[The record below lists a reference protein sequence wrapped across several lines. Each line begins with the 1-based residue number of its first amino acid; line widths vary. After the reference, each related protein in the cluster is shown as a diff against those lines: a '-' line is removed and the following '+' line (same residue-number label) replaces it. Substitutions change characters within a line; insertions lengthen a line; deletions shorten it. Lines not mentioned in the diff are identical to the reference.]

1 MKKLCLLMLLILG
14 LGLAS
19 VYAQESPLIL
29 TRGTPVTNTLDSAT
43 IARVYFFVAV
53 EGETVT
59 LSADGD
65 GDLSVGVLL
74 TAPDGSILAQADADG
89 DGVATIT
96 EVTLPTTAN
105 YYVTVFAT
113 SAQREGSFTLTLTN
127 ANTLQVATPIAEA
140 TTQFGVAPTPQG
152 QTTALAT
159 SGFTPSSQILLAN
172 GIQVTLAWNLDVD
185 LNLEVRDPLGNTLY
199 FDSRTSAIGGEFGFD
214 ANGFCQVIT
223 PNPIETATWDAGF
236 LPTGS
241 YEILVF
247 YRQACSTQEAV
258 EFTLTVTVNGQSL
271 EPQIG
276 TLNPP
281 LNNQSSVYV
290 SSFRVNADTSG
301 AINAGGV
308 YPDSSLNLIPA
319 PIAEIQANAVA
330 IANDTLTV
338 GAIFGEQS
346 YQSYEFNAQPNE
358 LVTANVTAVNGS
370 LDTLMQITD
379 ANGNLIAVNDD
390 SNGTRNSQITNL
402 RLANAG
408 TYYVIISRYGKQIG
422 GSEGEYQL
430 LLSGGIAE
438 LPAEVLSLN
447 LAPGDIQVALTWATN
462 ADIQLLV
469 RDPVGD
475 SVYDDQPT
483 VPSGGQLLLNGNVNC
498 NRAVGTPASYINW
511 QQGFLRPGNY
521 EIDVWYQ
528 NDCQDTTPVEF
539 TLSVVVRG
547 QIVTVE
553 RQRLQLDQHYV
564 LAFTINAD
572 GTTSARLGGYASNE
586 ATSVQWQNET
596 PTPLLANQPIIG
608 QISDTNVFDVYS
620 FEARAGQQVIIVSAS
635 TSPTL
640 DTKLFLISP
649 TGVQV
654 AENDDSGT
662 TSPTD
667 RGTDAVIASFVL
679 PENGLYTIIAT
690 RYATIFGGTIGGYQL
705 TLTLN

>member
-65 GDLSVGVLL
+65 GDLAVGVLL

-89 DGVATIT
+89 EGVATIA
-96 EVTLPTTAN
+96 EVSLPTTAN

-113 SAQREGSFTLTLTN
+113 SAQREGSYTLTLTN

-152 QTTALAT
+152 QAPTPAT
-159 SGFTPSSQILLAN
+159 SGFTPPAQILLAN

-199 FDSRTSAIGGEFGFD
+199 FDSRTSAIGGAFGFD

-290 SSFRVNADTSG
+290 SSFRVNEDTSG

-319 PIAEIQANAVA
+319 PIADIQANAVA

-346 YQSYEFNAQPNE
+346 YQSYEFTAQPNE

-483 VPSGGQLLLNGNVNC
+483 VASGGQLLLNGNVNC
-498 NRAVGTPASYINW
+498 NRAVGTPASYVNW

-564 LAFTINAD
+564 LSFTINPD
-572 GTTSARLGGYASNE
+572 GTTTARLGGYASNE
-586 ATSVQWQNET
+586 ATSVQWQNES
-596 PTPLLANQPIIG
+596 PTPLLANQPILG

-635 TSPTL
+635 TSSTL
-640 DTKLFLISP
+640 DTKLFLSH
-649 TGVQV
+649 GG
-654 AENDDSGT
+654 ADS
-662 TSPTD
+662 
-667 RGTDAVIASFVL
+667 RK
-679 PENGLYTIIAT
+679 
-690 RYATIFGGTIGGYQL
+690 
-705 TLTLN
+705 